1 MTFNFCTK
9 LYLRNFTKAIKKRK
23 KTTDS
28 IATKDVASI
37 VIFIK

>member
-9 LYLRNFTKAIKKRK
+9 LYLRNFTKARK
-23 KTTDS
+23 KKKKTDS